1 VHVTAALAVGLMV
14 FAVLVLLAGL
24 TPFIGIPVAVMVF
37 LAPIAWFAVA
47 GRRVAEKRR
56 TVDKSGVPSSRAA
69 SYEPVVDPT
78 ERGP

>member
-1 VHVTAALAVGLMV
+1 MHVTAALAIGVLA

-24 TPFIGIPVAVMVF
+24 SPFIGIPVAVVIF
-37 LAPIAWFAVA
+37 LAPVAWFAVV

-69 SYEPVVDPT
+69 SYEPVVDPA

>member
-1 VHVTAALAVGLMV
+1 MHVTAALAVGLLA
-14 FAVLVLLAGL
+14 FALLVLLAGL
-24 TPFIGIPVAVMVF
+24 SPFIGIPVAVMVF

-47 GRRVAEKRR
+47 GRRVAEKGR
-56 TVDKSGVPSSRAA
+56 TVEKSGVPSSRAA